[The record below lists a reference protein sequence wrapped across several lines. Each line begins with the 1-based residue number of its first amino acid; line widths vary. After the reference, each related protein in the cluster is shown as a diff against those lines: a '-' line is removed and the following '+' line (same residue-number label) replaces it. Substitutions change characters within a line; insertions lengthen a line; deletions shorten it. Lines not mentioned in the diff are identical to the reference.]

1 MNGMDATTLFLE
13 NGKYPASACAHSHS
27 LQDFQFKTLGN

>member
-13 NGKYPASACAHSHS
+13 NGKYPACAHSHS